1 MAIDATVAGASANSY
16 VTVAEAAAYAAD
28 SFSADEY
35 LALSASDKEKCLRQ
49 AAKQIDRNRFV
60 GFKATVQQRLEFPR
74 HYPYNSDN
82 PAYSTALEVPTSVK
96 DAQCEQAFYLA
107 ANAATGGSSRRAKLQ
122 SEGVTSYRVG
132 NAAETF
138 GRGAGFVGE
147 TGLCPDAAHVL
158 RRWISITGR
167 VIVDGREEEDVLGD
181 QIA

>member
-1 MAIDATVAGASANSY
+1 MAIDATVGGANANSY
-16 VTVAEAAAYAAD
+16 VTLAEAVAYAAD
-28 SFSADEY
+28 SFSAAEF
-35 LALSASDKEKCLRQ
+35 LALNTAGREKCLRH

-60 GFKATVQQRLEFPR
+60 GFKATVGQALQFPR
-74 HYPYNSDN
+74 HYPYNADD
-82 PAYSTALEVPTSVK
+82 PAYSTALEVPTAVK

-107 ANAATGGSSRRAKLQ
+107 TNADTGGSSRRSKLQ
-122 SEGVTSYRVG
+122 SEGVTSFRVG

-138 GRGAGFVGE
+138 GRGAGLAGE
-147 TGLCPDAAHVL
+147 TGLCTDATQVL